1 MNAGGQANAVDTPA
15 EDATRD
21 ADTGDALPVPAWTE
35 TRSARDI
42 CAAYGSKFFPPSP
55 LDKVAIA
62 LNTLDQPPLNAR
74 RVTPERGICGWYIWG
89 CKGGRHARAAG
100 FFETLPVAH
109 LLERCPQ
116 IMPFLALAPGWRVSL
131 HDTGPEILP
140 PHDGAPPPNVAVRR
154 IGGTTSRTPPVKQ
167 WVWLSIVLHILA
179 VVLFGDTTDGPRTG
193 VSRGARA
200 GGPLTVTL
208 QRGTQDSAETLA
220 LRPETKLGSLEKTL
234 EQSEKPRTSPRT
246 RTRRARP
253 ASDAVPVEA
262 ISPTPANATETA
274 PALPPVIATEVEKP
288 VTDFVVPRAIPEPI
302 KTPPPAPPEPPAAR
316 LLESLPK
323 LDSLPAPKAMVTP
336 VPDRDVTLPPELI
349 PRLAPLAPA
358 RLERATPLETAPRA
372 KTFVP
377 PKIEPEPAPA
387 PPPVALPRMTPL
399 APLSP
404 PTPIPIERSNAR
416 SPELLPRLP
425 PVAPAASIET
435 TKPTDV
441 VPRVTQTIADPVVE
455 KAPTIEKIAA
465 PPAAATP
472 TTTPAPPPASV
483 APAAATPTTS
493 IAPPSPPA
501 TRTIT
506 GPTSSVG
513 DGALVPAP
521 RAPVA
526 GPPTSGAAPRIDL
539 DAVRQR
545 AREIGREGAG
555 PRTVLPF
562 NVKPKEDTRTKEQQ
576 AFDKALK
583 RTDCRDAYADMG
595 LAAVVPLLLDS
606 VSEKGCKW

>member
-1 MNAGGQANAVDTPA
+1 MIASGQANAMDAPA
-15 EDATRD
+15 EVAVRAAD
-21 ADTGDALPVPAWTE
+21 ADDAPPVPAWTE
-35 TRSARDI
+35 TRTPREI
-42 CAAYGSKFFPPSP
+42 CAEVGSKFLPPSP
-55 LDKVAIA
+55 LDKVAVA
-62 LNTLDQPPLNAR
+62 LNTLGQPPLNAR

-89 CKGGRHARAAG
+89 GKGGRQARAAG

-131 HDTGPEILP
+131 REAGPEILP
-140 PHDGAPPPNVAVRR
+140 PHDGAPPPNVAARR
-154 IGGTTSRTPPVKQ
+154 IGATTSCTPPVKQ
-167 WVWLSIVLHILA
+167 WVWFSIVLHILA
-179 VVLFGDTTDGPRTG
+179 VVLFGDTTSGERTG

-200 GGPLTVTL
+200 GGPLTVML

-220 LRPETKLGSLEKTL
+220 LRAETKLGSLEKNIAA
-234 EQSEKPRTSPRT
+234 SEKSPAAPRT

-253 ASDAVPVEA
+253 ASDAAPVEA
-262 ISPTPANATETA
+262 ISPTPANATEVA

-288 VTDFVVPRAIPEPI
+288 VTDFVVPRAIPEPV
-302 KTPPPAPPEPPAAR
+302 KAPPPAPPEPPAAR
-316 LLESLPK
+316 LPESLPK
-323 LDSLPAPKAMVTP
+323 LETLPAPKAIVTP
-336 VPDRDVTLPPELI
+336 VAERDVALPPELI

-358 RLERATPLETAPRA
+358 RNERVTPLETAPRA

-377 PKIEPEPAPA
+377 PKIEPEPAPV
-387 PPPVALPRMTPL
+387 PPPVTMPRMTPL
-399 APLSP
+399 APLVP
-404 PTPIPIERSNAR
+404 PTPASIERNNVR

-441 VPRVTQTIADPVVE
+441 VPRVAQTVADPVAERTPAVE
-455 KAPTIEKIAA
+455 KTTA
-465 PPAAATP
+465 PPVATP
-472 TTTPAPPPASV
+472 TPTPATSPSNV
-483 APAAATPTTS
+483 APQASSQTPTN
-493 IAPPSPPA
+493 APPSPPA
-501 TRTIT
+501 SRTIT
-506 GPTSSVG
+506 GPTSGAG
-513 DGALVPAP
+513 DSTLTPAP
-521 RAPVA
+521 RAPLA
-526 GPPTSGAAPRIDL
+526 GPPTAGAAPRIDL

-555 PRTVLPF
+555 PRTLLPF

-583 RTDCRDAYADMG
+583 RPDCRDAYAGMG
-595 LAAVVPLLLDS
+595 LAAVVPLIVDS